1 MIGPEKKMHILSF
14 LVEVWP
20 RELDT
25 SYLEFAHVILSL
37 VIFPKVLVRFLFN
50 KYSRK
55 ISTVFYYM
63 KRNTSPG

>member
-20 RELDT
+20 RELYT
-25 SYLEFAHVILSL
+25 SYLEFDHVILIL

>member
-20 RELDT
+20 RELYT
-25 SYLEFAHVILSL
+25 SYLEFAHVILIL